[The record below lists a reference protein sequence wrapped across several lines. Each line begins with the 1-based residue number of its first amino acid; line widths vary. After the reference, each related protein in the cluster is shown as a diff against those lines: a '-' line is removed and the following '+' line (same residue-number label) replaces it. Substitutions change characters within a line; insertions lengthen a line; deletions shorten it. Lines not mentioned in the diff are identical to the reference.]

1 MIFAIGSSSR
11 RGKEEKKKQQQT
23 MSGMLLSICSSLKRL
38 CMVLQLRAK
47 YSRAALGCLCS
58 PHSDEV
64 LGVCKEL
71 PSSRDMNHSLLTG

>member
-11 RGKEEKKKQQQT
+11 RGKEEKKKQQT
-23 MSGMLLSICSSLKRL
+23 MSGMLLSICSSLKGL
-38 CMVLQLRAK
+38 CMVLQLHAK

-71 PSSRDMNHSLLTG
+71 PSSRDMNHSLLPG